1 MKIKIGNT
9 GIAIAAL
16 GLEFGNPVRIYM
28 PDWVSV
34 ERKKL
39 MEMYNAEVILIS
51 KQEGG
56 FEKAIKEAKEYC

>member
-16 GLEFGNPVRIYM
+16 GSAFGNPVRIYM

-56 FEKAIKEAKEYC
+56 FEKAIKEAKEY